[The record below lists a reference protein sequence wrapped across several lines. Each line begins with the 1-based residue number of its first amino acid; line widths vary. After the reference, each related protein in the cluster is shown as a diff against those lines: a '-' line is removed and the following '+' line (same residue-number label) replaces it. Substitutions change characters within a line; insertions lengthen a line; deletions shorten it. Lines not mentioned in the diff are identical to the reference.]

1 MFLQIPF
8 CANPFVSHP
17 YKTPGGVGRHTPFLL
32 PDSLPCER
40 TNAPFNK
47 YLWNE
52 HLQKCVKTKDFN
64 YLQNEHLRKTRG
76 EGYRCAWNPLSS
88 WRAQLQ
94 PINARVGSI
103 SRSARFFAGCSC
115 PLYPRSQPDHEV
127 PMIHRYFRVL
137 RFLVIVVAAAF
148 VAALPSASPA
158 QDRGDNTLHK
168 LNESIDTLIKKVSP
182 SVVQIL

>member
-40 TNAPFNK
+40 ANAPFNK

-64 YLQNEHLRKTRG
+64 YLQNEHFSKLRG
-76 EGYRCAWNPLSS
+76 EGAASLQRPLVFVRGTASTYPMLPLAASHALHAFCAMLLPVISS
-88 WRAQLQ
+88 
-94 PINARVGSI
+94 
-103 SRSARFFAGCSC
+103 
-115 PLYPRSQPDHEV
+115 E
-127 PMIHRYFRVL
+127 
-137 RFLVIVVAAAF
+137 AA
-148 VAALPSASPA
+148 
-158 QDRGDNTLHK
+158 
-168 LNESIDTLIKKVSP
+168 
-182 SVVQIL
+182 